1 MDTTA
6 LPAAATQPA
15 DERPANERPPPRPPT
30 PRPASEKK
38 PLLLATASQS
48 AAASQRRID
57 QLYDSVRRLV
67 DAQTITVSSVVG
79 TLTTIMVEI
88 EALGGLT
95 GPQKKAAALHVL
107 NRLIDEMPADA
118 EEVPLIR
125 GAVALL
131 GPAIIDNLIAASKG
145 QLAVNIA
152 GRCASGG
159 CCGVF

>member
-1 MDTTA
+1 MMDTTA

-15 DERPANERPPPRPPT
+15 DERPPPRPPT
-30 PRPASEKK
+30 PRPASEKR

-48 AAASQRRID
+48 AAEAQRRTN
-57 QLYDSVRRLV
+57 QLYDSVKRLV
-67 DAQTITVSSVVG
+67 DAQTITVASVVG

-88 EALGGLT
+88 ESLGGLT
-95 GPQKKAAALHVL
+95 GPQKKAAAMQVL

-131 GPAIIDNLIAASKG
+131 GPTIIDNLIAASKG
-145 QLAVNIA
+145 QIAVNIA
-152 GRCASGG
+152 GRCAGSG